1 MQITMER
8 LKKTAKI
15 KLVIMAL
22 STLLPILILV
32 SMELIPTFEN
42 SENAAF
48 ADLII
53 FRYGIFVL
61 LEGYIGIK
69 IYSYAKILL
78 DVDYADNELIKK
90 NDERISF
97 IKLKTN
103 NFSLKLALYSLG
115 IALIITA
122 FINKLVFYTLLAVFI
137 FFIITYICVRIYY
150 SKKY

>member
-1 MQITMER
+1 MQITMDR
-8 LKKTAKI
+8 LKRTAKI
-15 KLVIMAL
+15 KLIIMAL
-22 STLLPILILV
+22 ATLLPILILIC
-32 SMELIPTFEN
+32 MELIPSFAN
-42 SENAAF
+42 SDNAAF

-69 IYSYAKILL
+69 IYTYAKILL
-78 DVDYADNELIKK
+78 DVDFASNELIKK

-103 NFSLKLALYSLG
+103 NFSLKLALYSIG
-115 IALIITA
+115 IALIVTA
-122 FINKLVFYTLLAVFI
+122 FINKIIFYTLLAVLT
-137 FFIITYICVRIYY
+137 FFIISYICVRIYY